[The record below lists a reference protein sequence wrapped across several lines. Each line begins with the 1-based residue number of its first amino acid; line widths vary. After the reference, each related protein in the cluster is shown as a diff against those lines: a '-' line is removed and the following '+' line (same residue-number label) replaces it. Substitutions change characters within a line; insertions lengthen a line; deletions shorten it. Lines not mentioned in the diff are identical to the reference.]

1 MAQIQGGYTMP
12 KEYSCVKRT
21 KKAFENS
28 LTELSKQYP
37 FNKITV
43 KMICDNSE
51 LSRNAF
57 YFHYKD
63 INDLLRSIEDD
74 VIEEIVALLEQM
86 DKIDFPENVYAS
98 VESLINI
105 FDERRDTVL
114 MLFDKNYSVSFTT
127 KVSRVYSDFNFKYFC
142 RYHTSDKK
150 VKYDFFYMFLSSGF
164 YGIIRHWLENPDLMT
179 KSELIDLTYTLIKRL
194 LVKDNPSII
203 DIISM

>member
-1 MAQIQGGYTMP
+1 MA

-28 LTELSKQYP
+28 LTELAKEYP

-43 KMICDNSE
+43 KMLCDRAE

-74 VIEEIVALLEQM
+74 IVNEIVSLLEVIEKV
-86 DKIDFPENVYAS
+86 DFPENVYVS
-98 VESLINI
+98 VEALINT
-105 FDERRDTVL
+105 FNERRDTVL

-127 KVSRVYSDFNFKYFC
+127 KVSKIYSDFNFKYFC
-142 RYHTSDKK
+142 RFHNNDKK
-150 VKYDFFYMFLSSGF
+150 TKYDFFYMFLSSGF
-164 YGIIRHWLENPDLMT
+164 YGIIRYWLENPGLMT
-179 KSELIDLTYTLIKRL
+179 KEELINLTYTLIKRL
-194 LVKDNPSII
+194 LVKDNPNIV

>member
-1 MAQIQGGYTMP
+1 MA

-28 LTELSKQYP
+28 LTELAKEYP

-43 KMICDNSE
+43 KMLCDRAE

-74 VIEEIVALLEQM
+74 IVNEIVSLLEVIEKV
-86 DKIDFPENVYAS
+86 DFPENVYGS
-98 VESLINI
+98 VEALINI
-105 FDERRDTVL
+105 FDERRNTVL

-127 KVSRVYSDFNFKYFC
+127 KVSKIYSDFNFKYFC
-142 RYHTSDKK
+142 RFHNNDKK
-150 VKYDFFYMFLSSGF
+150 TKYDFFYMFLSSGF
-164 YGIIRHWLENPDLMT
+164 YGIIRYWLENPGLMT
-179 KSELIDLTYTLIKRL
+179 KEELINLTYTLIKRL
-194 LVKDNPSII
+194 LVKDNPNIV

>member
-1 MAQIQGGYTMP
+1 MA

-21 KKAFENS
+21 KKAFETS
-28 LTELSKQYP
+28 LTELSREYP

-43 KMICDNSE
+43 KMLCDHAE

-63 INDLLRSIEDD
+63 INDLLRSVEDD
-74 VIEEIVALLEQM
+74 VVNEIVSLLEM
-86 DKIDFPENVYAS
+86 IEKVDFPENVFVS
-98 VESLINI
+98 VEALINI

-127 KVSRVYSDFNFKYFC
+127 KVSKIYSDFNFKYFC
-142 RYHTSDKK
+142 RFHTGDKK

-164 YGIIRHWLENPDLMT
+164 YGILRYWLENPGLMS
-179 KSELIDLTYTLIKRL
+179 KEEVIQLTYTLIKRL
-194 LVKDNPSII
+194 MVKDNPNII

>member
-1 MAQIQGGYTMP
+1 MA

-21 KKAFENS
+21 KKAFATS
-28 LTELSKQYP
+28 LTELAKEYP

-43 KMICDNSE
+43 KMLCDHAE

-74 VIEEIVALLEQM
+74 VVNEIVSLLEM
-86 DKIDFPENVYAS
+86 IEKVDFPENVYVS
-98 VESLINI
+98 VEALINI

-127 KVSRVYSDFNFKYFC
+127 KVSKIYSDFNFRYFC
-142 RYHTSDKK
+142 RFHTGDKK
-150 VKYDFFYMFLSSGF
+150 IKYDFFYMFLSSGF
-164 YGIIRHWLENPDLMT
+164 YGILRYWLENPALMS
-179 KSELIDLTYTLIKRL
+179 KEEVIKLTYTLIKRL
-194 LVKDNPSII
+194 MVNDNPNIV

>member
-1 MAQIQGGYTMP
+1 MA

-28 LTELSKQYP
+28 LTELAKEYP

-43 KMICDNSE
+43 KMLCDRAE

-74 VIEEIVALLEQM
+74 IVNEIVSLLEVIEKV
-86 DKIDFPENVYAS
+86 DFPENVYVS
-98 VESLINI
+98 VEALINI
-105 FDERRDTVL
+105 FDERRNTVL

-127 KVSRVYSDFNFKYFC
+127 KVSKIYSDFNIKYFC
-142 RYHTSDKK
+142 RFHNNDKK
-150 VKYDFFYMFLSSGF
+150 TKYDFFYMFLSSGF
-164 YGIIRHWLENPDLMT
+164 YGIIRYWLENPGLMT
-179 KSELIDLTYTLIKRL
+179 KEELINLTYTLIKRL
-194 LVKDNPSII
+194 LVKDNPNIV

>member
-1 MAQIQGGYTMP
+1 MAP
-12 KEYSCVKRT
+12 KEYSCVRRT

-28 LTELSKQYP
+28 LTELSKQFP

-43 KMICDNSE
+43 KMLCDKAE

-74 VIEEIVALLEQM
+74 VVNEIVSLLEM
-86 DKIDFPENVYAS
+86 IEKIDFPENVYVS

-127 KVSRVYSDFNFKYFC
+127 KVSKIYSDFNFKYFC
-142 RYHTSDKK
+142 RYHNNDKK
-150 VKYDFFYMFLSSGF
+150 IKYDFFYMFLSSGF
-164 YGIIRHWLENPDLMT
+164 YGIIRYWLENPGLMT
-179 KSELIDLTYTLIKRL
+179 KEELIQLTYTLIKRL
-194 LVKDNPSII
+194 LVKDNPNII

>member
-1 MAQIQGGYTMP
+1 MAP

-28 LTELSKQYP
+28 LTELSKQFP

-43 KMICDNSE
+43 KMLCDKAE

-63 INDLLRSIEDD
+63 INDLLRSIEED
-74 VIEEIVALLEQM
+74 VVEEIVALLKTIEQV
-86 DKIDFPENVYAS
+86 DFPENVFVS

-127 KVSRVYSDFNFKYFC
+127 KVSKIYSDFNYRYFC
-142 RYHTSDKK
+142 RFHSNDKK
-150 VKYDFFYMFLSSGF
+150 IKYDFFYMFLSSGF
-164 YGIIRHWLENPDLMT
+164 YGIIRHWLENPGLMT
-179 KSELIDLTYTLIKRL
+179 KEELVKLTYTLIKRL
-194 LVKDNPSII
+194 LVKDNPDII

>member
-1 MAQIQGGYTMP
+1 MAP

-28 LTELSKQYP
+28 LTQLAKEYP

-43 KMICDNSE
+43 KMLCDRAE

-74 VIEEIVALLEQM
+74 VVNEIVSLLEM
-86 DKIDFPENVYAS
+86 IEKVDFPENVFVS

-105 FDERRDTVL
+105 FDERRETVL

-127 KVSRVYSDFNFKYFC
+127 KVSKIYSDFNFKYFC
-142 RYHTSDKK
+142 RFHNNDKK

-164 YGIIRHWLENPDLMT
+164 YGIIRYWLENPGLMT
-179 KSELIDLTYTLIKRL
+179 KEELVQLTYTLIKRL
-194 LVKDNPSII
+194 LVKDNPNIV

>member
-1 MAQIQGGYTMP
+1 MAP

-21 KKAFENS
+21 KKAFETS
-28 LTELSKQYP
+28 LTELSCQYP

-43 KMICDNSE
+43 KMLCDNAE

-74 VIEEIVALLEQM
+74 VVEEIVSLLETM
-86 DKIDFPENVYAS
+86 ERIDFPENVYVS

-127 KVSRVYSDFNFKYFC
+127 KVSKIYSDFNFKYFC
-142 RYHTSDKK
+142 RYHAEDKK
-150 VKYDFFYMFLSSGF
+150 IKYDFFYMFLSSGF
-164 YGIIRHWLENPDLMT
+164 YGIIRYWLENPGLMT
-179 KSELIDLTYTLIKRL
+179 KEELIQLTYTLIKRL
-194 LVKDNPSII
+194 MVKDNPNII

>member
-1 MAQIQGGYTMP
+1 MAP

-28 LTELSKQYP
+28 LTELSKQFP

-43 KMICDNSE
+43 KMLCDKAE

-63 INDLLRSIEDD
+63 INDLLRSIEED
-74 VIEEIVALLEQM
+74 VVEEIVALLKTIEQV
-86 DKIDFPENVYAS
+86 DFPENVFVS

-127 KVSRVYSDFNFKYFC
+127 KVSKIYSDFNYRYFC
-142 RYHTSDKK
+142 RFHSNDKK
-150 VKYDFFYMFLSSGF
+150 IKYDFFYMFLSSGF
-164 YGIIRHWLENPDLMT
+164 YGILRHWLENPGLMT
-179 KSELIDLTYTLIKRL
+179 KEELVKLTYTLIKRL
-194 LVKDNPSII
+194 IVKDNPNII

>member
-1 MAQIQGGYTMP
+1 MP

-21 KKAFENS
+21 KKAFETS
-28 LTELSKQYP
+28 LTELAKKYP

-43 KMICDNSE
+43 KMLCDHAE

-74 VIEEIVALLEQM
+74 VVNEIVSLLEM
-86 DKIDFPENVYAS
+86 IEKIDFPENVYVS

-105 FDERRDTVL
+105 FDERRATVL

-127 KVSRVYSDFNFKYFC
+127 KVSKIYSDFNFRYFC
-142 RYHTSDKK
+142 RFHKNDKK
-150 VKYDFFYMFLSSGF
+150 TKYDFFYMFLSSGF
-164 YGIIRHWLENPDLMT
+164 YGILRYWLENPDLLSKEEVT
-179 KSELIDLTYTLIKRL
+179 QLTYTLIKRL
-194 LVKDNPSII
+194 MVKDNPNII

>member
-1 MAQIQGGYTMP
+1 MA

-28 LTELSKQYP
+28 LTELAKEYP

-43 KMICDNSE
+43 KMLCDRAE

-74 VIEEIVALLEQM
+74 IVNEIVSLLEVIEKV
-86 DKIDFPENVYAS
+86 DFPENVYVS
-98 VESLINI
+98 VEALINI
-105 FDERRDTVL
+105 FDERRNTVL

-127 KVSRVYSDFNFKYFC
+127 KVSKIYSDFNFKYFC
-142 RYHTSDKK
+142 RFHNNNKK
-150 VKYDFFYMFLSSGF
+150 TKYDFFYMFLSSGF
-164 YGIIRHWLENPDLMT
+164 YGIIRYWLENPGLMT
-179 KSELIDLTYTLIKRL
+179 KEELINLTYTLIKRL
-194 LVKDNPSII
+194 LVKDNPNIV

>member
-1 MAQIQGGYTMP
+1 MAT

-43 KMICDNSE
+43 KMLCDQAE

-63 INDLLRSIEDD
+63 INDLLKSIEED
-74 VIEEIVALLEQM
+74 VVNEIVSLLETLE
-86 DKIDFPENVYAS
+86 KVDFPENVYVS

-127 KVSRVYSDFNFKYFC
+127 KMSKVYSDFYYRYFC
-142 RYHTSDKK
+142 RLHHRDDKK
-150 VKYDFFYMFLSSGF
+150 VRYDFFYMFLSSGF
-164 YGIIRHWLENPDLMT
+164 YGILRHWLENPDLMS
-179 KSELIDLTYTLIKRL
+179 KEELTQLTYTLIKRL
-194 LVKDNPSII
+194 LVKDNPNID